1 MGKTLAAAAGAFTL
15 AALVAGTG
23 LTAASAGDGAAAGR
37 TEAFRMVSGQV
48 SGKASVVATGAFT
61 AGGRTNLNTNVATL
75 RFYRGSFQVN
85 PHATQTHVHIDP
97 RTCVLNAFQ
106 EGTYRIG
113 HGTGRFARIN
123 GSGTY
128 VAEILGVLARNARG
142 KCSESKPPRA
152 LQQVVTAHGPV
163 SGA

>member
-1 MGKTLAAAAGAFTL
+1 MGKMLAAVASAFTL
-15 AALVAGTG
+15 ATLVAGTG
-23 LTAASAGDGAAAGR
+23 LTAASASAAAGR
-37 TEAFRMVSGQV
+37 TEVFRMVSGQV
-48 SGKASVVATGAFT
+48 SGQASVVATGAFT

-75 RFYRGSFQVN
+75 RFYRGSFQVS
-85 PHATQTHVHIDP
+85 PRSTQTHVHIDP

-106 EGTYRIG
+106 EGTYRIV
-113 HGTGRFARIN
+113 HGTGRFAHIN

>member
-1 MGKTLAAAAGAFTL
+1 MGKTLAAAASAFTL

-23 LTAASAGDGAAAGR
+23 LTAASAGVVTARA
-37 TEAFRMVSGQV
+37 EAFRMVSGRI
-48 SGKASVVATGAFT
+48 SGKASVIATGAFT
-61 AGGRTNLNTNVATL
+61 AGGTTNLNTTVATL
-75 RFYRGSFQVN
+75 RFSGGSFRIN
-85 PHATQTHVHIDP
+85 PRPAQTHAHIDP
-97 RTCVLNAFQ
+97 RTCVLSAFQ
-106 EGTYRIG
+106 QGSYRIG
-113 HGTGRFARIN
+113 HGTGRFAHIS

-128 VAEILGVLARNARG
+128 AAELLGVLARNARG